1 MYTRLNGRYSRIPFG
16 GLKIGLIAQERKAHL
31 TNDVQNDPRID
42 DKDWARTENMTSFAG
57 YPLVV
62 EDRVVGVLGMFS
74 RKLLTQDTLETLAL
88 EWRNSL

>member
-1 MYTRLNGRYSRIPFG
+1 
-16 GLKIGLIAQERKAHL
+16 
-31 TNDVQNDPRID
+31 
-42 DKDWARTENMTSFAG
+42 MTSFAG